1 MTCKI
6 GRIALGLLDSAFYPA
21 LALSK
26 IHFEK
31 GTDSQARSGIEDDY
45 STGQFCFP

>member
-1 MTCKI
+1 MACKV

-31 GTDSQARSGIEDDY
+31 GTNLQAWSGIEDDY
-45 STGQFCFP
+45 STGPYCFP